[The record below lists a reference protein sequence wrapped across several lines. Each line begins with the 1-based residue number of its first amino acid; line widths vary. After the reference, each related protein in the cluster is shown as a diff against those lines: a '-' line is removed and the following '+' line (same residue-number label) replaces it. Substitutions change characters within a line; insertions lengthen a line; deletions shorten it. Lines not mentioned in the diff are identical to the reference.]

1 MLKRKQSE
9 LLPAV
14 REDPMKIDI
23 TKLKITNESLFIEKK
38 KIKIRFLKLTIQNL
52 EIWEL
57 FQIYLLITFAQLQKL
72 KGQLPWTNHK
82 MGNHY
87 G

>member
-1 MLKRKQSE
+1 MLLRGWQIKNNNDQLGMLQLNLLKRKQSE

-38 KIKIRFLKLTIQNL
+38 KSK
-52 EIWEL
+52 
-57 FQIYLLITFAQLQKL
+57 FAF
-72 KGQLPWTNHK
+72 
-82 MGNHY
+82 
-87 G
+87 